1 MIIHVAEIR
10 GGDGA
15 LKRVVEYDPDL
26 VRSVNLPEKV
36 EAYLLKEGLPFIEP
50 ADTVLGV
57 RFQSFADR
65 GLLQAGERKL
75 LPIGYEW
82 EPESAILGLAQG
94 SGHLYS
100 FQPASGE
107 SGFVNSD
114 IRLFLMFL
122 SSVRSFIASHSED
135 DQATIWTAEE
145 MSERLAAFRRGEFV
159 PQRPKRPVFDRKA
172 ELARMR
178 ALFEEKDAASLADE
192 NQWWSCVLEQL
203 EDGLL

>member
-1 MIIHVAEIR
+1 M
-10 GGDGA
+10 
-15 LKRVVEYDPDL
+15 KQVVVYDPDL
-26 VRSVNLPEKV
+26 VRSVNLPAEV
-36 EAYLLKEGLPFIEP
+36 EAYMLKEGLPFIEP

-57 RFQSFADR
+57 RFQSFADM
-65 GLLQAGERKL
+65 GLLHLGERKL

-94 SGHLYS
+94 SGHLCS
-100 FQPASGE
+100 FHPASGQ

-114 IRLFLMFL
+114 IRLFLLFL
-122 SSVRSFIASHSED
+122 SRVRTFIASHSQG

-145 MSERLAAFRRGEFV
+145 MSERLAAFRRGEIV
-159 PQRPKRPVFDRKA
+159 PQRPKRPAFDRKA

-192 NQWWSCVLEQL
+192 NYWWSCVLEQL

>member
-1 MIIHVAEIR
+1 M
-10 GGDGA
+10 
-15 LKRVVEYDPDL
+15 KRVVVYDPDL

-36 EAYLLKEGLPFIEP
+36 EACLLKEGLPLIDA
-50 ADTVLGV
+50 ADAVLGV
-57 RFQSFADR
+57 RFQSFADM
-65 GLLQAGERKL
+65 GLLHAGERKL

-100 FQPASGE
+100 FNPASGQ

-114 IRLFLMFL
+114 IRLFLLFL
-122 SSVRSFIASHSED
+122 SCVQSFIATHSEG
-135 DQATIWTAEE
+135 DQVTIWTAEE
-145 MSERLAAFRRGEFV
+145 MSERLAAFRRGEIV
-159 PQRPKRPVFDRKA
+159 PKRQKRPAFDRKA
-172 ELARMR
+172 ELTRMR

-192 NQWWSCVLEQL
+192 NHWWSCVLEQL

>member
-1 MIIHVAEIR
+1 MN
-10 GGDGA
+10 
-15 LKRVVEYDPDL
+15 RVVVYDPDL

-36 EAYLLKEGLPFIEP
+36 EAFLLKEGLPFIDP

-57 RFQSFADR
+57 RFQSFADM
-65 GLLQAGERKL
+65 GLLHAGERKL

-82 EPESAILGLAQG
+82 EPESAILGLAQD
-94 SGHLYS
+94 SGHLCS
-100 FQPASGE
+100 FHPTSGQL
-107 SGFVNSD
+107 GFVNSD
-114 IRLFLMFL
+114 IRLFLLFL
-122 SSVRSFIASHSED
+122 SCVRSFIACHSEG

-145 MSERLAAFRRGEFV
+145 MSERLAAFRRGEIV
-159 PQRPKRPVFDRKA
+159 PQRPKRPAFDRKA

-192 NQWWSCVLEQL
+192 DHWWSCVLEQL